1 MGAEHKYGIIG
12 GGNMGEALIKGVL
25 KSGLAKPEEISFFEP
40 TPDRRSYIL
49 DEYSIHAA
57 SSNTELVDG
66 SQTIIL
72 AVKPQVMDVVLSEIG
87 SSVTMDHL
95 VVSIAA
101 GVRIED
107 MESKLA
113 SGVPVI
119 RSMPNTPALVLASAT
134 AMAAGNH
141 ATDEHLA
148 KAREIFES
156 VGVAIVVD
164 EKQMDVVTGLSG
176 SGPAYVFLMIEA
188 MADAGVLRGLS
199 RQEAILLAEQTLYG
213 AALLALESKTHPA
226 QLKDMVTSPGGT
238 TIAGLKA
245 LEDGGFRDL
254 IMEAI
259 NAATERSIELGKK
272 TG

>member
-1 MGAEHKYGIIG
+1 MDVLGKYGIIG
-12 GGNMGEALIKGVL
+12 GGNMGEALIKGML
-25 KSGLAKPEEISFFEP
+25 KGGLAKPKEISFFEP
-40 TPDRRSYIL
+40 TLDRRSYL
-49 DEYSIHAA
+49 TAEYSINAA
-57 SSNTELVDG
+57 RTNMELVDG
-66 SQTIIL
+66 SQIIIL

-87 SSVTMDHL
+87 SSVTNDHL

-134 AMAAGNH
+134 AMAAGTH
-141 ATDEHLA
+141 AKAEHLV

-156 VGVAIVVD
+156 VGVAIEVD

-176 SGPAYVFLMIEA
+176 SGPAYVFLMMEA
-188 MADAGVLRGLS
+188 MADAGVLRGLA
-199 RQEAILLAEQTLYG
+199 RPEAILLAEQTIYG

-226 QLKDMVTSPGGT
+226 ELKDMVTSPGGT
-238 TIAGLKA
+238 TIAGLKV
-245 LEDGGFRDL
+245 LEDGGFRGL
-254 IMEAI
+254 IMEAV
-259 NAATERSIELGKK
+259 NVATQRSIELGKK